1 MINVVFFARKLSGT
15 TPVRHDL
22 FPTGSRAHEPCIVQ
36 INDYF
41 AVAKDEVLIAVQPK
55 PNASTAAGKQ
65 STGSGQLPIGGS
77 SGSAFASSQQLAD
90 DAVADTFRSFE
101 WSQTIQTFVWDEPYV
116 IALTRDALE
125 VRAKTSDADRDT
137 HIQTLLDVPKARFLL
152 RSRGGTIIVASTST
166 FWYMQ
171 AVDIARQ
178 RQHLLQQKRFHLA
191 LKLTEISS
199 ESDAEKVERR
209 NHIKTA
215 HAFDLFAR
223 KQFKESM
230 DEFSELKTDPCD
242 VIRLF
247 PNLLPGS
254 SATTPTASSASA
266 SSKAI
271 NEPALEGRDLESGLV
286 ALGAYLTDVR
296 YDVREELRV
305 YRNNGST
312 TTESKR
318 FGNLPQLQSII
329 DTTLLKC
336 YLQTNDSLVPSL
348 IRSRFCHFEESEKVL
363 KQYRKLD
370 ELKLLYEQNGHHRK
384 ALQLLQLE
392 SDKPNSRL
400 AGHEHTIQY
409 LLQLKPEHARLIFE
423 FAGWVLEKY
432 PDDGLTVFTDD
443 MARNDHLTR
452 ATVVD
457 YLLRQHKPLV
467 VRYLEH
473 IIHVWQEENPLFH
486 DILIKQYLQNVRDI
500 QAKIELTESSAT
512 EEQSVA
518 NSDKL

>member
-1 MINVVFFARKLSGT
+1 MIYFVFFARKLSDT
-15 TPVRHDL
+15 KPVRHDL

-55 PNASTAAGKQ
+55 PNTNSGAGNT
-65 STGSGQLPIGGS
+65 STGSGQLPIGGL

-101 WSQTIQTFVWDEPYV
+101 WSQPIQTFVWDEPYV
-116 IALTRDALE
+116 IALTCDALE

-137 HIQTLLDVPKARFLL
+137 HIQTLLNVPKARFLL
-152 RSRGGTIIVASTST
+152 RSRSGTIIVASTST

-230 DEFSELKTDPCD
+230 DEFAELKTDPCD

-254 SATTPTASSASA
+254 SATTPTSA

-271 NEPALEGRDLESGLV
+271 SEPALEGRDLENGLV
-286 ALGAYLTDVR
+286 ALGAYLTDAR
-296 YDVREELRV
+296 YHVREELRM
-305 YRNNGST
+305 YRKNGSA

-318 FGNLPQLQSII
+318 FGNNLPQLQSII

-363 KQYRKLD
+363 KHYRKLD

-409 LLQLKPEHARLIFE
+409 LQQLGPEHARLIFE
-423 FAGWVLEKY
+423 FAGWVLEKH

-443 MARNDHLTR
+443 MARENHLTR

-473 IIHVWQEENPLFH
+473 IIHEWQETNHLFH

-500 QAKIELTESSAT
+500 QAEIAT
-512 EEQSVA
+512 KAGANEDQPVA
-518 NSDKL
+518 DLNKL